1 MVGEG
6 PSAFEHDVS
15 RIECFVKESG
25 DAALESH
32 GCAEVTRAIPDE
44 PAVVAID
51 GEASAYADVD
61 SEQGRQAQSNSS
73 DSITDEVVFLTARGR
88 SEAEVA
94 KNQRRQCR
102 WCWRADGAGLAHPR
116 KKRCVDVA
124 RVRRAKRVQVVLRCE
139 RLDGAE
145 ARLLETARE
154 H

>member
-1 MVGEG
+1 MLSEG

-61 SEQGRQAQSNSS
+61 SEQGRQ
-73 DSITDEVVFLTARGR
+73 D
-88 SEAEVA
+88 
-94 KNQRRQCR
+94 QRRCR
-102 WCWRADGAGLAHPR
+102 CAPTAYASRIHSTNVASTSLGFARR
-116 KKRCVDVA
+116 K
-124 RVRRAKRVQVVLRCE
+124 
-139 RLDGAE
+139 
-145 ARLLETARE
+145 
-154 H
+154 